1 MMESSK
7 RPVLYFPWK
16 SDEVR
21 QWGEVFINASA
32 RQKKIQA
39 GPGPERGAEG
49 RRIQRA
55 HLLPRV
61 ILPLGVLVL
70 LVLAGLWLNRPQ
82 GREATASSQLVFVPA
97 RVTAV
102 LEDDAQPDWD
112 SGEGRRVGTQE
123 LEIRLLAG
131 DHKGEILPL
140 TNYLSALYNVDVGV
154 GDRIIVRLI
163 TQEDGS
169 YYASLFNY
177 DRGLVLGGALLV
189 FSAVLVLLG
198 GRKGVRAL
206 LGLVFTLLCLWF
218 LLIPGLIRGL
228 PALPLTIGVVAV
240 TAAASLVLLDGL
252 SRKCLCAVL
261 GCVGGVTA
269 AGLFAALVGW
279 LTPLNGFNMSEA
291 ENLMLYG
298 SEQGLHISGLLVC
311 GVLVAALGAVMD
323 VAMSIASAQWE
334 LRQQNPGMKAPD
346 LFRSGMNIGRDAMG
360 TMANTL
366 ILAFAGSSFNLL
378 ILIQVYDIP
387 FLQLAN
393 TDFLCIEIL
402 QSVAGSL
409 GILLTVPLVA
419 AISAWL
425 MARPDRVH
433 HKIQKTET
441 KD

>member
-1 MMESSK
+1 M
-7 RPVLYFPWK
+7 
-16 SDEVR
+16 
-21 QWGEVFINASA
+21 
-32 RQKKIQA
+32 
-39 GPGPERGAEG
+39 EG

-61 ILPLGVLVL
+61 ILPLAVLVL

-82 GREATASSQLVFVPA
+82 DRDATASSQLVFVPA

-163 TQEDGS
+163 TREDGS

-189 FSAVLVLLG
+189 FCAVLVLLG

-334 LRQQNPGMKAPD
+334 LQQQNPGMKAPA

-433 HKIQKTET
+433 HKIQKSET

>member
-1 MMESSK
+1 M
-7 RPVLYFPWK
+7 
-16 SDEVR
+16 
-21 QWGEVFINASA
+21 
-32 RQKKIQA
+32 
-39 GPGPERGAEG
+39 
-49 RRIQRA
+49 
-55 HLLPRV
+55 

-70 LVLAGLWLNRPQ
+70 LVLAGLWLNRSQ
-82 GREATASSQLVFVPA
+82 DREATASSQLVFVPA

-131 DHKGEILPL
+131 EHKGEILPL

-169 YYASLFNY
+169 YYAALFNY
-177 DRGLVLGGALLV
+177 DRGLVLGGALLL
-189 FSAVLVLLG
+189 FCAVLVILG

-240 TAAASLVLLDGL
+240 TAGASLVLLDGL

-279 LTPLNGFNMSEA
+279 ITPLNGFNMSEA

-323 VAMSIASAQWE
+323 VAMSIASALWE
-334 LRQQNPGMKAPD
+334 LRQQNPGMKAPA

-387 FLQLAN
+387 FFQLAN

-425 MARPDRVH
+425 MGGPDRVH
-433 HKIQKTET
+433 HKIQKSET

>member
-1 MMESSK
+1 M
-7 RPVLYFPWK
+7 
-16 SDEVR
+16 
-21 QWGEVFINASA
+21 
-32 RQKKIQA
+32 QA
-39 GPGPERGAEG
+39 GRGPERGAEG
-49 RRIQRA
+49 RRIQEA

-61 ILPLGVLVL
+61 ILALGVLVL

-82 GREATASSQLVFVPA
+82 DGEATASSQLVFVAA

-102 LEDDAQPDWD
+102 LGDDAQPDWD

-140 TNYLSALYNVDVGV
+140 TNYLSALNNVDVGV

-163 TQEDGS
+163 TREDGS

-177 DRGLVLGGALLV
+177 DRGLVLGGALLL
-189 FSAVLVLLG
+189 FCAVLVLMG

-240 TAAASLVLLDGL
+240 TAGASLVLLDGL
-252 SRKCLCAVL
+252 SRKSLCAVL

-298 SEQGLHISGLLVC
+298 AEQGLHISGLLVC

-323 VAMSIASAQWE
+323 VAMSIASALWE
-334 LRQQNPGMKAPD
+334 LRQQSPGMKAQD

-425 MARPDRVH
+425 MAGPVGVHYRV
-433 HKIQKTET
+433 QKSET